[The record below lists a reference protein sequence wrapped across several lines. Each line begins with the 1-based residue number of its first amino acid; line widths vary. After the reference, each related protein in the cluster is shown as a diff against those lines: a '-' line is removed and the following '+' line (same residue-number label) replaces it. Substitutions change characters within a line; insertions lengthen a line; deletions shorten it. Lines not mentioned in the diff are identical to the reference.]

1 MRKIEVAMLAGL
13 LLSGLA
19 LGPTAAT
26 AQEVTL
32 RVHSF
37 LPPVANPMKHYVTPW
52 AEKIEKDSKG
62 RIKVQVYPS
71 MQLGGKAEQ
80 LLTQVRDGVVDVA
93 WALPGFTPGVMPK
106 LEVFELPFLH
116 RSTHATVMS
125 LQDYVAKHMQKEFE
139 PYHVLLVHCHAGAL
153 FMTKDPINKVEDF
166 QGMKLRS
173 YSRTN
178 AWILEALGATP
189 LQVAL
194 PELAPMLSKGTVTG
208 SILPYEIAP
217 AVKMQDLTEYFTTLA
232 PPQPRLS
239 TAIFT
244 FLMNKSKY
252 ESLPPDLKK
261 VIDDNSGRNLAP
273 HAIKVW
279 DQIELDGEKVM
290 RSKPKNKFVELSAAE
305 TAKFKQKVQPV
316 FDRFKK
322 LLDDSGADGA
332 KNPRRGGG
340 LGGEVFEVDTVLLHR
355 ASTPR
360 AFHGGA
366 CWRDRPAD
374 RSLWT
379 GAVRYRICSGDSRR
393 GVDLRHGGR
402 RDRQRDRALFLPLAD
417 SRRLR
422 HRRHPVRL
430 RHLRLSAL
438 LPTDARQRDRRFLHG
453 GRPAAGQGMPR
464 RGGNGALS
472 RRGNPAHLA
481 AVLRVAG
488 AAPVVRGAGRL
499 RFLSLVD
506 AAVRSASAWAS

>member
-1 MRKIEVAMLAGL
+1 MRKIDVVAFAGL

-19 LGPTAAT
+19 LGPTTAA

-52 AEKIEKDSKG
+52 AEKIEKESKG

-80 LLTQVRDGVVDVA
+80 LLSQVRDGVVDVA

-139 PYHVLLVHCHAGAL
+139 PYHVILVHCHAGAL

-217 AVKMQDLTEYFTTLA
+217 AVKMQDLTDYFTTLA

-244 FLMNKSKY
+244 FLMNKKKY

-273 HAIKVW
+273 HAIEVW
-279 DQIELDGEKVM
+279 DRIELDGEKVM
-290 RSKPKNKFVELSAAE
+290 RSKPKNKFVELSAEE

-322 LLDDSGADGA
+322 LLDDSGA
-332 KNPRRGGG
+332 
-340 LGGEVFEVDTVLLHR
+340 
-355 ASTPR
+355 
-360 AFHGGA
+360 
-366 CWRDRPAD
+366 
-374 RSLWT
+374 
-379 GAVRYRICSGDSRR
+379 
-393 GVDLRHGGR
+393 
-402 RDRQRDRALFLPLAD
+402 
-417 SRRLR
+417 
-422 HRRHPVRL
+422 
-430 RHLRLSAL
+430 
-438 LPTDARQRDRRFLHG
+438 
-453 GRPAAGQGMPR
+453 
-464 RGGNGALS
+464 NGAQI
-472 RRGNPAHLA
+472 LA
-481 AVLRVAG
+481 EVEALEAKY
-488 AAPVVRGAGRL
+488 
-499 RFLSLVD
+499 SK
-506 AAVRSASAWAS
+506 